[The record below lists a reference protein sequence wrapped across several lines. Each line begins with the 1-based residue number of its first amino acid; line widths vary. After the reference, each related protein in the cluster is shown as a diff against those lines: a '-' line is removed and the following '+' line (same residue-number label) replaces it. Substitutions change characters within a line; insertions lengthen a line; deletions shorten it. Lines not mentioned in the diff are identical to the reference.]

1 MSGRGMILIL
11 ALLLAGASAIF
22 FGQAYLRS
30 LNNRPPP
37 VAEAPMP
44 PPPTMVLVAKA
55 DIPIGTFLR
64 EDMVGWQAWPAETL
78 DPSYMV
84 KGQPDPKTQQP
95 FDPKTLI
102 GTVARL
108 SISVGQPITAARI
121 VHPGDQ
127 GFLAAALKPGMRAI
141 SVAVN
146 ATTGISGLVFPGDR
160 VDLLLTHEI
169 ENNGGNGEK
178 RHVTETV
185 LENIRILAIDQ
196 SLGHQ
201 ND

>member
-1 MSGRGMILIL
+1 MSGRGLILIL

-37 VAEAPMP
+37 VADAPIP

-64 EDMVGWQAWPAETL
+64 EEMVGWQAWPAETL

-102 GTVARL
+102 GPANELQRAVTAFNGRSL
-108 SISVGQPITAARI
+108 PTAASTC
-121 VHPGDQ
+121 PS
-127 GFLAAALKPGMRAI
+127 L
-141 SVAVN
+141 S
-146 ATTGISGLVFPGDR
+146 TSSG
-160 VDLLLTHEI
+160 
-169 ENNGGNGEK
+169 
-178 RHVTETV
+178 
-185 LENIRILAIDQ
+185 
-196 SLGHQ
+196 S
-201 ND
+201 